1 MIISDTHDLTLND
14 AAIDTPFKEPFP
26 EADVVLHCGGLTLGG
41 GIENYEKALE
51 MLSKIDAEL
60 KLVIAGSRDL
70 SLDPKFW
77 KEHTASGDCDCD
89 PMESEIAL
97 STMAKA
103 KDSNIRYLEEGKHE
117 FGKSIECFAPDPGE
131 CPGIMQLGESST
143 APGTFINA
151 S

>member
-1 MIISDTHDLTLND
+1 MVSTRFMIISDTYDLTLND
-14 AAIDTPFKEPFP
+14 ATIDTPFKEPFP
-26 EADVVLHCGGLTLGG
+26 ENIDVLLHCGGLTLGG

-70 SLDPKFW
+70 SLDSKFW
-77 KEHTASGDCDCD
+77 KGHCELGICECD

-103 KDSNIRYLEEGKHE
+103 KDSNIHYLEEGKHE
-117 FGKSIECFAPDPGE
+117 FGMYP
-131 CPGIMQLGESST
+131 
-143 APGTFINA
+143 A